1 METLHQKERGA
12 INNSFVENRVSCL
25 IFFFNLKPVFD
36 KICLYQKG
44 RKKVKDLLI
53 FLA

>member
-12 INNSFVENRVSCL
+12 INNPFVENRVSCL
-25 IFFFNLKPVFD
+25 IFFRLKLVFD
-36 KICLYQKG
+36 KICSHQKG
-44 RKKVKDLLI
+44 RKKVKYLLI